1 MTYFELKDKPDQYF
15 RKIVGINKLVFNE
28 ILNILLDH
36 QNLKNTTGGRPYKMS
51 IEDRLVMTLRY
62 LYENRTYHS
71 IGAEYD
77 MVDTTA
83 LRNIRSIEDILINN
97 NKFNNLTN
105 KNIFLKRRIQKQNF
119 DNWCNRSRNRTT
131 KI

>member
-1 MTYFELKDKPDQYF
+1 MTYFELKDKSDQYF

-28 ILNILLDH
+28 ILNILLEH
-36 QNLKNTTGGRPYKMS
+36 QKLKTTIGGRPYKMS
-51 IEDRLVMTLRY
+51 IEDRLVMSLRY

-71 IGAEYD
+71 IGAEYS

-83 LRNIRSIEDILINN
+83 LRNIRSIEDILIKN

-105 KNIFLKRRIQKQNF
+105 KNIFLKRRIEK
-119 DNWCNRSRNRTT
+119 
-131 KI
+131 

>member
-1 MTYFELKDKPDQYF
+1 MTYFELKDKSDQYF

-36 QNLKNTTGGRPYKMS
+36 QKLKITIGGRPYKMS
-51 IEDRLVMTLRY
+51 IKDRLVMTLRY

-71 IGAEYD
+71 IGAEYN

-83 LRNIRSIEDILINN
+83 LRNIRSIEDILIKNN
-97 NKFNNLTN
+97 NFNNLTN
-105 KNIFLKRRIQKQNF
+105 KNIFFKKKN
-119 DNWCNRSRNRTT
+119 
-131 KI
+131 